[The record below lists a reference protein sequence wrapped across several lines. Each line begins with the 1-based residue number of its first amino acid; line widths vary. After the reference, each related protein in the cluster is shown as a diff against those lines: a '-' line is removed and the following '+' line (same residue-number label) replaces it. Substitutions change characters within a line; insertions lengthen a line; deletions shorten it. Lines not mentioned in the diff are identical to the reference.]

1 MHYKEGMYRITAPLE
16 IVKNSVNI
24 ETVATVYWEQNELF
38 FLTWKVSLSNTLAV
52 FSWFK
57 SNAVIFHLGI
67 VSHLPLFSSASFVL
81 KNVLLEWYF
90 KPTVLLHPSRYFLHS
105 TGSLFVTLLSK
116 KLQLLSSILL
126 NLEAP
131 LCLKEKFSF
140 VSANNAHMTRGAA
153 SGNLVVPQP
162 RTKIGRASCRERV

>member
-38 FLTWKVSLSNTLAV
+38 FLTSKVSLSNTLAV

-67 VSHLPLFSSASFVL
+67 VSHLPYIWKSMHVWLICAIIPPPLHSLTLALPLHPLTFLPSPTPYFTPLPSLSAASF
-81 KNVLLEWYF
+81 
-90 KPTVLLHPSRYFLHS
+90 FLMVNFLCLN
-105 TGSLFVTLLSK
+105 T
-116 KLQLLSSILL
+116 
-126 NLEAP
+126 NLERFP
-131 LCLKEKFSF
+131 F
-140 VSANNAHMTRGAA
+140 VSTDWPDH
-153 SGNLVVPQP
+153 SH
-162 RTKIGRASCRERV
+162 